1 MLVVD
6 DKTMVLGGVAI
17 LLALLSPI
25 VNALILKLKVEKSDI
40 GDADAEETLSDSDI
54 STTSSDND
62 SSSNEGSSSSD
73 NDSSSSNEGSSL
85 PVSDV
90 SLPGI
95 SVVMT
100 VDDEGEDLKKNLPQW
115 LDQSYGGKYQVIV
128 VVSGNDPQVESILK
142 RYSGSPSLY
151 TTFIPSS
158 SRYMS
163 RKKLAVTIGVKAARY
178 DWVLLTDVDCY
189 PEKSTF
195 LDSISR
201 KSLSGDCQGDCQM
214 VLGYSNFSSDA
225 PSARLFDNTY
235 SLYRQLALSQRGRT
249 AGYSGKVVLFR
260 KAMFIEGKGY
270 DGNLKY
276 ARGEYEFLANKFST
290 ESNTLVFASPDAM
303 VIEDNLSH
311 KGWTNKCLNY
321 LAIRK
326 TLRNS
331 RLPRFT
337 FNLGVVSM
345 LSANILLSALIA
357 YSVIARLWILCG
369 CAVFALLLSFVLR
382 TVVLSIRLRPYL
394 HGMSFVKLW
403 WLEQTLPFRNCMRLL
418 KYRFADKYD
427 FISHKL

>member
-25 VNALILKLKVEKSDI
+25 VNALILKLKVGKSDI
-40 GDADAEETLSDSDI
+40 D
-54 STTSSDND
+54 
-62 SSSNEGSSSSD
+62 
-73 NDSSSSNEGSSL
+73 GSSL
-85 PVSDV
+85 PVNDV

-115 LDQSYGGKYQVIV
+115 LDQSYGGRYQVIV

-189 PEKSTF
+189 PEKATF

-201 KSLSGDCQGDCQM
+201 MSISGDCQM
-214 VLGYSNFSSDA
+214 VLGYSNFGCDA

-260 KAMFIEGKGY
+260 KSMFIEGKGY

-276 ARGEYEFLANKFST
+276 TRGEFEFLANKFST

-303 VIEDNLSH
+303 VIEDTPSH

-337 FNLGVVSM
+337 FNLGIVSM
-345 LSANILLSALIA
+345 LSANILLTALIA
-357 YSVIARLWILCG
+357 CSAIARMWILCG

-382 TVVLSIRLRPYL
+382 TVILSVRLRPYL

>member
-25 VNALILKLKVEKSDI
+25 VNALILKLKVGKSDI
-40 GDADAEETLSDSDI
+40 D
-54 STTSSDND
+54 
-62 SSSNEGSSSSD
+62 
-73 NDSSSSNEGSSL
+73 GSSL
-85 PVSDV
+85 PVNDV

-115 LDQSYGGKYQVIV
+115 LDQSYGGRYQVIV

-189 PEKSTF
+189 PEKATF
-195 LDSISR
+195 LDSISHR
-201 KSLSGDCQGDCQM
+201 SISGDCQM

-260 KAMFIEGKGY
+260 KSMFIEGKGY

-276 ARGEYEFLANKFST
+276 TRGEFEFLANKFST

-303 VIEDNLSH
+303 VIEDTPSH

-337 FNLGVVSM
+337 FNLGIVSM
-345 LSANILLSALIA
+345 LSANILLTALIA
-357 YSVIARLWILCG
+357 CSAIARMWILCG

-382 TVVLSIRLRPYL
+382 TVIMSVRLRPYL

>member
-25 VNALILKLKVEKSDI
+25 VNALILKLKVGKSDI
-40 GDADAEETLSDSDI
+40 D
-54 STTSSDND
+54 
-62 SSSNEGSSSSD
+62 
-73 NDSSSSNEGSSL
+73 GSSL
-85 PVSDV
+85 PVNDV

-115 LDQSYGGKYQVIV
+115 LDQSYGGRYQVIV

-189 PEKSTF
+189 PEKATF
-195 LDSISR
+195 LDSIS
-201 KSLSGDCQGDCQM
+201 GDCQM

-260 KAMFIEGKGY
+260 KSMFIEGKGY

-276 ARGEYEFLANKFST
+276 TRGEFEFLANKFST

-303 VIEDNLSH
+303 VIEDTPSH

-337 FNLGVVSM
+337 FNLGIVSM
-345 LSANILLSALIA
+345 LSANILLTALIA
-357 YSVIARLWILCG
+357 CSAIARMWILCG

-382 TVVLSIRLRPYL
+382 TVILSVRLRPYL

>member
-25 VNALILKLKVEKSDI
+25 VNALILKLKVGKSDI
-40 GDADAEETLSDSDI
+40 D
-54 STTSSDND
+54 
-62 SSSNEGSSSSD
+62 
-73 NDSSSSNEGSSL
+73 GSSL
-85 PVSDV
+85 PVNDV

-115 LDQSYGGKYQVIV
+115 LDQSYGGRYQVIV

-189 PEKSTF
+189 PEKATF

-201 KSLSGDCQGDCQM
+201 RSISGDCQM
-214 VLGYSNFSSDA
+214 VLCYSNFSSDA

-260 KAMFIEGKGY
+260 KSMFIEGKGY

-276 ARGEYEFLANKFST
+276 TRGEFEFLANKFST

-303 VIEDNLSH
+303 VIEDTPSH

-337 FNLGVVSM
+337 FNLGIVSM
-345 LSANILLSALIA
+345 LSANILLTALIA
-357 YSVIARLWILCG
+357 CSAIARMWILCG

-382 TVVLSIRLRPYL
+382 TVILSVRLRPYL

>member
-25 VNALILKLKVEKSDI
+25 VNALILKLKVGKSDI
-40 GDADAEETLSDSDI
+40 D
-54 STTSSDND
+54 
-62 SSSNEGSSSSD
+62 
-73 NDSSSSNEGSSL
+73 GSSL
-85 PVSDV
+85 PVNDV

-115 LDQSYGGKYQVIV
+115 LDQSYGGRYQVIV

-189 PEKSTF
+189 PEKATF

-201 KSLSGDCQGDCQM
+201 MSISGDCQM

-260 KAMFIEGKGY
+260 KSMFIEGKGY

-276 ARGEYEFLANKFST
+276 TRGEFEFLANKFST

-303 VIEDNLSH
+303 VIEDTPSH

-337 FNLGVVSM
+337 FNLGIVSM
-345 LSANILLSALIA
+345 LSANILLTALIA
-357 YSVIARLWILCG
+357 CSAIARMWILCG

-382 TVVLSIRLRPYL
+382 TVILSVRLRPYL
-394 HGMSFVKLW
+394 HGMSLVKLW

>member
-142 RYSGSPSLY
+142 RYSGSPALY

-189 PEKSTF
+189 PEKPTF

-369 CAVFALLLSFVLR
+369 CAV
-382 TVVLSIRLRPYL
+382 L
-394 HGMSFVKLW
+394 HCSCRSSCARWFCPSACARIFTECRSSNYGGWNRRCHS
-403 WLEQTLPFRNCMRLL
+403 ET
-418 KYRFADKYD
+418 A
-427 FISHKL
+427 

>member
-1 MLVVD
+1 M
-6 DKTMVLGGVAI
+6 
-17 LLALLSPI
+17 LALLSPI
-25 VNALILKLKVEKSDI
+25 VNALILKLKVGKSDI
-40 GDADAEETLSDSDI
+40 D
-54 STTSSDND
+54 
-62 SSSNEGSSSSD
+62 
-73 NDSSSSNEGSSL
+73 GSSL
-85 PVSDV
+85 PVNDV

-115 LDQSYGGKYQVIV
+115 LDQSYGGRYQVIV

-189 PEKSTF
+189 PEKDTF

-201 KSLSGDCQGDCQM
+201 RSISGDCQM

-260 KAMFIEGKGY
+260 KSMFIEGKGY

-276 ARGEYEFLANKFST
+276 TRGEFEFLANKFST

-303 VIEDNLSH
+303 VIEDTPSH

-337 FNLGVVSM
+337 FNLGIVSM
-345 LSANILLSALIA
+345 LSANILLTALIA
-357 YSVIARLWILCG
+357 CSAIARMWILCG

-382 TVVLSIRLRPYL
+382 TVILSVRLRPYL

>member
-25 VNALILKLKVEKSDI
+25 VNALILKLKVGKSDI
-40 GDADAEETLSDSDI
+40 D
-54 STTSSDND
+54 
-62 SSSNEGSSSSD
+62 
-73 NDSSSSNEGSSL
+73 GSSL
-85 PVSDV
+85 PVNDV

-163 RKKLAVTIGVKAARY
+163 RKKLAVTSGVKAARY

-189 PEKSTF
+189 PEKATF

-201 KSLSGDCQGDCQM
+201 RSISGDCQM

-260 KAMFIEGKGY
+260 KSMFIEGKGY

-276 ARGEYEFLANKFST
+276 TRGEFEFLANKFST

-303 VIEDNLSH
+303 VIEDTPSH

-337 FNLGVVSM
+337 FNLGIVSM
-345 LSANILLSALIA
+345 LSANILLTALIA
-357 YSVIARLWILCG
+357 CSAIARMWILCG

-382 TVVLSIRLRPYL
+382 TVILSVRLRPYL